1 MLYVFTIFMLLA
13 ETKSSLRSD
22 LTVCSYE
29 FLLRFSKIVFI
40 VHSNN
45 GCIYIITPGLMRP
58 VIRIGIIFT
67 D

>member
-29 FLLRFSKIVFI
+29 FFSKILFI
-40 VHSNN
+40 VHFNN
-45 GCIYIITPGLMRP
+45 GCIYIITPALMRP
-58 VIRIGIIFT
+58 VIKVIIIFM